1 MTEVFI
7 RFPVHC
13 PICKQE
19 WTSSRTKSEI
29 LDALDNNKPIR
40 AYAEC
45 HDWHIYV
52 LTKIDDV
59 GRVSPIPQHLPTK
72 TFLECLIVKQE

>member
-13 PICKQE
+13 PVCKKE
-19 WTSSRTKSEI
+19 STSARTKSEI
-29 LDALDNNKPIR
+29 LDALASNKPIG

-45 HDWHIYV
+45 HDWHWN
-52 LTKIDDV
+52 LSESERKDLAA
-59 GRVSPIPQHLPTK
+59 RVRSDLSNK
-72 TFLECLIVKQE
+72 

>member
-1 MTEVFI
+1 MPVGVFCKESAVTEVFI

-19 WTSSRTKSEI
+19 WTCQRTKSEI
-29 LDALDNNKPIR
+29 LDALANNKPIR

-45 HDWHIYV
+45 HDWHWE
-52 LTKIDDV
+52 LNEGDRKALAAMA
-59 GRVSPIPQHLPTK
+59 RA
-72 TFLECLIVKQE
+72 

>member
-45 HDWHIYV
+45 HDWHWE
-52 LTKIDDV
+52 LSDKD
-59 GRVSPIPQHLPTK
+59 RAELSRKARPAS
-72 TFLECLIVKQE
+72 